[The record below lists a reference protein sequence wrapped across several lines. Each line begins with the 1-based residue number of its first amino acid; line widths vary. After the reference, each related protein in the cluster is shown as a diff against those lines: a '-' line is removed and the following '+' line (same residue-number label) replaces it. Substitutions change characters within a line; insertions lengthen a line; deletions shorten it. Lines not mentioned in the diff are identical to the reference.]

1 MVIGAQSKRNVYLKF
16 CMRKQDDSNS
26 YKYSVCRD
34 NSHRCNVHY
43 SLFNVLEQKMKR
55 GPNDLDEI
63 IDRLKKENK
72 RLKNKLKNL
81 VNTKFV
87 DKVLRCKESM

>member
-1 MVIGAQSKRNVYLKF
+1 MVQ
-16 CMRKQDDSNS
+16 M
-26 YKYSVCRD
+26 
-34 NSHRCNVHY
+34 
-43 SLFNVLEQKMKR
+43 MKR

-72 RLKNKLKNL
+72 RLKKKLKNL

>member
-1 MVIGAQSKRNVYLKF
+1 MSQTIVNIVYAEITAIVVMCLIVYL
-16 CMRKQDDSNS
+16 MYLNRKM
-26 YKYSVCRD
+26 
-34 NSHRCNVHY
+34 
-43 SLFNVLEQKMKR
+43 MKR

-72 RLKNKLKNL
+72 RLKSKIKTL

-87 DKVLRCKESM
+87 DKVLSCKESM

>member
-1 MVIGAQSKRNVYLKF
+1 
-16 CMRKQDDSNS
+16 MRKKDDSNI
-26 YKYSVCRD
+26 YKYNICR
-34 NSHRCNVHY
+34 NYSHCCDVYNN
-43 SLFNVLEQKMKR
+43 LFNVLEQKMMKR

>member
-1 MVIGAQSKRNVYLKF
+1 
-16 CMRKQDDSNS
+16 
-26 YKYSVCRD
+26 
-34 NSHRCNVHY
+34 
-43 SLFNVLEQKMKR
+43 MKR

-72 RLKNKLKNL
+72 RLNKKIKTLI
-81 VNTKFV
+81 NTKFV

>member
-1 MVIGAQSKRNVYLKF
+1 M
-16 CMRKQDDSNS
+16 
-26 YKYSVCRD
+26 
-34 NSHRCNVHY
+34 
-43 SLFNVLEQKMKR
+43 MKR

-72 RLKNKLKNL
+72 RLKNKIKTL

-87 DKVLRCKESM
+87 DKVLKCKEST

>member
-1 MVIGAQSKRNVYLKF
+1 MMRGYLY
-16 CMRKQDDSNS
+16 DSNS
-26 YKYSVCRD
+26 CKYSVFR
-34 NSHRCNVHY
+34 NHSHCCDVHY
-43 SLFNVLEQKMKR
+43 SLFNVLKQKMKR

-72 RLKNKLKNL
+72 RLKSKIKTL

>member
-1 MVIGAQSKRNVYLKF
+1 MVQI
-16 CMRKQDDSNS
+16 
-26 YKYSVCRD
+26 
-34 NSHRCNVHY
+34 
-43 SLFNVLEQKMKR
+43 MKR

-87 DKVLRCKESM
+87 DKVLSCKESM

>member
-1 MVIGAQSKRNVYLKF
+1 
-16 CMRKQDDSNS
+16 
-26 YKYSVCRD
+26 
-34 NSHRCNVHY
+34 
-43 SLFNVLEQKMKR
+43 MKR

-72 RLKNKLKNL
+72 RLKDKIKTL

-87 DKVLRCKESM
+87 DKVLNCKESM

>member
-1 MVIGAQSKRNVYLKF
+1 MVQI
-16 CMRKQDDSNS
+16 
-26 YKYSVCRD
+26 
-34 NSHRCNVHY
+34 
-43 SLFNVLEQKMKR
+43 MKR

-72 RLKNKLKNL
+72 RLKNKIKTL

-87 DKVLRCKESM
+87 DKVLSCKESM